1 MESAKRTPR
10 GTRKRVVP
18 LTEAGICTSALR
30 LIDADGVEALT
41 MRKLAAALDANPMS
55 LYHHVPNKEALLRGV
70 ARMVGARFRTVTL
83 EDAPWQ
89 ERMRLLA
96 TDFRTLAHRHPN
108 LMAYSFSQPDFIQ
121 PEDPFWVAL
130 AAVLDA
136 AEVPQSE
143 IPQLAALVC
152 AVVIGVMIAELNG
165 ALHRWSNLQPT
176 TPASGEDGPTSE
188 SFGEDRMFRLVL
200 DTIISGLESRLTA
213 DHDGGCDGRPPQNSG
228 RASGCIPR
236 QLRPPAARCEEEPP
250 GNPVSDMAAG
260 FDPQEQ

>member
-1 MESAKRTPR
+1 MERAKRTPR
-10 GTRKRVVP
+10 GTRKRDVP

-41 MRKLAAALDANPMS
+41 MRKLAAVLDANPMS
-55 LYHHVPNKEALLRGV
+55 LYHHVPNKEALMRGV
-70 ARMVGARFRTVTL
+70 ARMVGTRFRTVTL

-121 PEDPFWVAL
+121 PEDPFWVEL
-130 AAVLDA
+130 TAVLDA
-136 AEVPQSE
+136 AGVPQSE

-152 AVVIGVMIAELNG
+152 AVVSGVMIAELNG

-176 TPASGEDGPTSE
+176 TPASVKDGQTNEDS
-188 SFGEDRMFRLVL
+188 GEDRMFRLVL
-200 DTIISGLESRLTA
+200 DTIISGMEGRLA
-213 DHDGGCDGRPPQNSG
+213 VDHAGGPDGQPSQNS
-228 RASGCIPR
+228 RRPSARIPR
-236 QLRPPAARCEEEPP
+236 QLRPPAARCEGESQE
-250 GNPVSDMAAG
+250 NPFSDMAAG
-260 FDPQEQ
+260 VDPKEQ

>member
-1 MESAKRTPR
+1 M
-10 GTRKRVVP
+10 P
-18 LTEAGICTSALR
+18 LTEAGICASALR

-55 LYHHVPNKEALLRGV
+55 LYHHVPNKEAVVRGV

-130 AAVLDA
+130 TAVLDA
-136 AEVPQSE
+136 AGVPQSDV
-143 IPQLAALVC
+143 PQLAALVC

-165 ALHRWSNLQPT
+165 ALDRWSNLRSAA
-176 TPASGEDGPTSE
+176 PASAEGGPTNE
-188 SFGEDRMFRLVL
+188 GFAEDLMFRLVL
-200 DTIISGLESRLTA
+200 DTIISGMESRLAA
-213 DHDGGCDGRPPQNSG
+213 DHAGGRDGRPSQNSPRAAG
-228 RASGCIPR
+228 RVPR
-236 QLRPPAARCEEEPP
+236 QLRPPAARGEGDSL
-250 GNPVSDMAAG
+250 GNSVSDRTAG
-260 FDPQEQ
+260 SDLKEQ